1 MKTEAVKNIF
11 NSENY
16 GLEDHTLWVDKIS
29 ELDPD
34 GNVMVTKLIAYVID
48 PIGNAMVF
56 NYSPYAPLSELLNSA
71 KVWIWC
77 GCPSDC
83 DAMGLPRKWD
93 KESLHRWVAS
103 QKEREKENVS
113 IKV

>member
-34 GNVMVTKLIAYVID
+34 GNVMLTKLIAYVID

-56 NYSPYAPLSELLNSA
+56 NYSPYAKLGELLESA
-71 KVWIWC
+71 KMWIEC
-77 GCPSDC
+77 GCPSDG
-83 DAMGLPRKWD
+83 DAQGFPRKWT
-93 KESLHRWVAS
+93 KEALQELAGV
-103 QKEREKENVS
+103 
-113 IKV
+113 

>member
-34 GNVMVTKLIAYVID
+34 GNVMVTKLIAYVVD

-71 KVWIWC
+71 KVWIQC

-83 DAMGLPRKWD
+83 DASGFPRKWD
-93 KESLHRWVAS
+93 VASLHACVAG
-103 QKEREKENVS
+103 
-113 IKV
+113 